1 MTEEMKEE
9 LLPLPEDAAS
19 PLSEE
24 AVSVE
29 ASSEIAPMETVPAEI
44 SEEVGVNW
52 QERYEKSEARLRDS
66 LTFATLYAPYVKEGE
81 TLDTSPVYLRYLELC
96 DKGLTAEEAFAASL
110 HRTHLPSASSKAHLT
125 SGVPAARAT
134 VSRMSGEEMAIAREL
149 LGETH
154 SDRELERLFRR
165 VAKP

>member
-9 LLPLPEDAAS
+9 LLPLPEDAA

-29 ASSEIAPMETVPAEI
+29 ALSETAPVESVPAAT
-44 SEEVGVNW
+44 SEEGVNW

-66 LTFATLYAPYVKEGE
+66 LTFAALYAPYVREGE
-81 TLDTSPVYLRYLELC
+81 ALDASPVYLRYLELC

-110 HRTHLPSASSKAHLT
+110 HRTYLPSPSSKAHLT
-125 SGVPAARAT
+125 SGVPSTRAT
-134 VSRMSGEEMAIAREL
+134 VARMSGEEMAIAREL

>member
-9 LLPLPEDAAS
+9 LLPLPEDAA

-29 ASSEIAPMETVPAEI
+29 ALSETASVESMPAAT
-44 SEEVGVNW
+44 SEEVVNW

-81 TLDTSPVYLRYLELC
+81 ALDASPVYLRYLELC

-110 HRTHLPSASSKAHLT
+110 HRTHLPSSSSKAHLT
-125 SGVPAARAT
+125 SGVPSARAT
-134 VSRMSGEEMAIAREL
+134 VARMSGEEMAIAREL